1 MTICLVAV
9 DKMSTNNN
17 SFVNKASPPPVIEID
32 SIHSEST
39 TSSYGNLSSI
49 ASASDKNM
57 VDTTKA
63 TVLSVIIFFTIFG
76 E

>member
-1 MTICLVAV
+1 
-9 DKMSTNNN
+9 MSTNNS
-17 SFVNKASPPPVIEID
+17 SFVNKASPPPPPVIEID

-39 TSSYGNLSSI
+39 TSSYGNLSSSI
-49 ASASDKNM
+49 ASSTSDKNM

>member
-1 MTICLVAV
+1 
-9 DKMSTNNN
+9 MSTTLNG
-17 SFVNKASPPPVIEID
+17 SFVNKASAPPVIEID
-32 SIHSEST
+32 SFHTEST
-39 TSSYGNLSSI
+39 TSNYGNLSSI
-49 ASASDKNM
+49 TSTSDDKNM

>member
-1 MTICLVAV
+1 
-9 DKMSTNNN
+9 MSTNNR
-17 SFVNKASPPPVIEID
+17 SFVNKASPPPPVIEID

-49 ASASDKNM
+49 AASASDKNM

>member
-1 MTICLVAV
+1 
-9 DKMSTNNN
+9 MSTNNR
-17 SFVNKASPPPVIEID
+17 SFVNKASPPPPVIEID